1 MYPIL
6 IIGFRVLVLTRRA
19 TASISQ
25 DGAIRPLTL
34 CFRQQFKTSIST
46 NVPSFISKRKKIF
59 KQEQP
64 FTPIAYLTDYQVI
77 NKHLTGFKINPLGPT
92 ICSRFGLK

>member
-6 IIGFRVLVLTRRA
+6 IIGFRVCVLTRRA

-46 NVPSFISKRKKIF
+46 NVPSFISKRKKSSN
-59 KQEQP
+59 KNSRL
-64 FTPIAYLTDYQVI
+64 PIAYVTDYQVI
-77 NKHLTGFKINPLGPT
+77 NKHVTGFKINPLGPT
-92 ICSRFGLK
+92 IFSGVGLK